1 MSATATPESP
11 ATIAC
16 VQFSVDDLLALGRL
30 SRIVHGVD
38 VARQNIRGIFLRSAR
53 SDGWGRAVAT
63 DGRVL
68 SVARICRPGTSTALH
83 GPTTTHPIDLS
94 PWDRCLIPYAACE
107 WLRAHCGTLAACR
120 RVLGDV
126 SLRGPGPGRRPQIVL
141 GDASH
146 NIAWCGYPDY
156 APLAQQI
163 STAPHY
169 QLGPYL
175 SGDVATLVEAV
186 ATPPKGPGKD
196 AKDPVC
202 PSPRSSAYGAPA
214 VYLTLEPDILEIVTI
229 AMPLALETGAPGL
242 RVRRAFAEKFPP
254 ASAIWSATVA
264 AILDGEPYTAP

>member
-1 MSATATPESP
+1 MSATSTPESP
-11 ATIAC
+11 ATLAC
-16 VQFSVDDLLALGRL
+16 LQFSVDDLWALGRL
-30 SRIVHGVD
+30 ARIVHEIPID
-38 VARQNIRGIFLRSAR
+38 RENIRGIFLRSAR

-68 SVARICRPGTSTALH
+68 SVARICRPGSITYVHGREATSVL
-83 GPTTTHPIDLS
+83 DLS
-94 PWDRCLIPYAACE
+94 PWDGATIPYAACE
-107 WLRAHCGTLAACR
+107 WLRAHCGTMAACR

-126 SLRGPGPGRRPQIVL
+126 YLRGQGPGHEAQIVL
-141 GDASH
+141 GGVAHD
-146 NIAWCGYPDY
+146 IVRCGYPDY
-156 APLAQQI
+156 TPMAQQI
-163 STAPHY
+163 TTAPHY

-186 ATPPKGPGKD
+186 ATPPTRRGKD

-214 VYLTLEPDILEIVTI
+214 VYLTLEPDILEMVTI

-264 AILDGEPYTAP
+264 AILDREPYTAP